1 MLTIREEQMDI
12 LSAYTREQFEWRM
25 VEHLRAK
32 FPDRTKDLAN
42 EKIRIVVQSS
52 IKKAE
57 NYSIEYEDDIR
68 RFLEYLV
75 IYGTRLDVR
84 EETQWIG
91 DILRRNDLSG
101 TAKMNLIDSREL
113 DALRGSKWVG

>member
-1 MLTIREEQMDI
+1 MLTIRKEQMDI
-12 LSAYTREQFEWRM
+12 LSAYSREQFEWRM
-25 VEHLRAK
+25 VKHLREK
-32 FPDRTKDLAN
+32 FPDRTKDLAD
-42 EKIRIVVQSS
+42 EKIRVVVQSGM
-52 IKKAE
+52 KKAE
-57 NYSIEYEDDIR
+57 GYGIDYEDDIR
-68 RFLEYLV
+68 QFLEYLV

-101 TAKMNLIDSREL
+101 AAKMNLIDSREL